1 MKNFSA
7 EFIAKKSMNYYES
20 LSKEIIQE
28 VQAEIN
34 NAAERGHFKVILPEE
49 LLQRAQ
55 DLGTDESL
63 RPYLV
68 SCGFSVEGGMRRLR
82 GGGVPPLTVSW
93 GEPKND

>member
-7 EFIAKKSMNYYES
+7 EFIAKKSMGYYES
-20 LSKEIIQE
+20 LSKDVIRE

-34 NAAERGHFKVILPEE
+34 GAAERGHFRVTLSDD
-49 LLQRAQ
+49 LMRRAQ

-63 RPYLV
+63 RLYLV

>member
-20 LSKEIIQE
+20 LSKDVIRE

-34 NAAERGHFKVILPEE
+34 GAAERGHFRVTLSDD
-49 LLQRAQ
+49 LMRRVQ

-63 RPYLV
+63 RLYLV
-68 SCGFSVEGGMRRLR
+68 SRGFSVEGGMYPM
-82 GGGVPPLTVSW
+82 GGVPPLTVSW
-93 GEPKND
+93 GEPKDD

>member
-7 EFIAKKSMNYYES
+7 EFIAKKSMNYYAS
-20 LSKEIIQE
+20 ISNDIIRE

-34 NAAERGHFKVILPEE
+34 NAAECGYFRVTLPED
-49 LLQRAQ
+49 LLRRAQ

-63 RPYLV
+63 RLYLV
-68 SCGFSVEGGMRRLR
+68 SCGFSVECGMYPM
-82 GGGVPPLTVSW
+82 GGVPPLTVSW

>member
-1 MKNFSA
+1 MKDFSA

-20 LSKEIIQE
+20 LSKDIIRE

-34 NAAERGHFKVILPEE
+34 DAAERGHFRVTLSEE

-63 RPYLV
+63 RLYLV
-68 SCGFSVEGGMRRLR
+68 TCGFSVECGMYPV
-82 GGGVPPLTVSW
+82 GEVPPLTVSW

>member
-20 LSKEIIQE
+20 LSKDIIRE

-34 NAAERGHFKVILPEE
+34 GAAERGHLKVTLPEE

-63 RPYLV
+63 RLYLV
-68 SCGFSVEGGMRRLR
+68 SCGFSVEGGMYPM
-82 GGGVPPLTVSW
+82 GGVPPLTVSW

>member
-20 LSKEIIQE
+20 LSNEVIRE

-34 NAAERGHFKVILPEE
+34 AAAERGHFRVTLSDDPM
-49 LLQRAQ
+49 RRSQ

-63 RPYLV
+63 RLYLV
-68 SCGFSVEGGMRRLR
+68 SCRFSVGGGMYPM
-82 GGGVPPLTVSW
+82 GGVPPLTVSW

>member
-20 LSKEIIQE
+20 LSKDVIRE

-34 NAAERGHFKVILPEE
+34 GAAERGHFRVTLPEE

-55 DLGTDESL
+55 NLGTDESL
-63 RPYLV
+63 RLYLV
-68 SCGFSVEGGMRRLR
+68 SCGFSVEGGMCPM
-82 GGGVPPLTVSW
+82 GGVPPLTVSW

>member
-20 LSKEIIQE
+20 LSNEVIRE

-34 NAAERGHFKVILPEE
+34 AAAERGHFKVTLSEE
-49 LLQRAQ
+49 LLRRAQ

-63 RPYLV
+63 RLYLV
-68 SCGFSVEGGMRRLR
+68 SRGFSVEGGMYPM
-82 GGGVPPLTVSW
+82 GGIPPLTVSW
-93 GEPKND
+93 GEPKDV

>member
-20 LSKEIIQE
+20 LSKDVIRE

-34 NAAERGHFKVILPEE
+34 GAAERGHFQVTLSEE

-55 DLGTDESL
+55 NLGTDESL
-63 RPYLV
+63 LLYLV
-68 SCGFSVEGGMRRLR
+68 SCGFSVEGGMYPMD
-82 GGGVPPLTVSW
+82 GISPLTVSW

>member
-20 LSKEIIQE
+20 LSKDVIRE

-34 NAAERGHFKVILPEE
+34 GAAERGHFRVTLSDD
-49 LLQRAQ
+49 LMRRSQ

-63 RPYLV
+63 RLYLV

-82 GGGVPPLTVSW
+82 GGVPPLTVSW
-93 GEPKND
+93 GEPKDD

>member
-20 LSKEIIQE
+20 LSKEIIRE

-34 NAAERGHFKVILPEE
+34 NAAERGRFKVTLPEE
-49 LLQRAQ
+49 LLRRSQN
-55 DLGTDESL
+55 LGTDESL
-63 RPYLV
+63 RLYLV
-68 SCGFSVEGGMRRLR
+68 SCGFSVEDGMCPM
-82 GGGVPPLTVSW
+82 GGVPLLTVSW